1 MNSPKLVATFADI
14 ARAYESKDYPLCLQL
29 ATQFLA
35 QNPNNAQVWF
45 ICAMSL
51 YYLGDITRSID
62 YLKNAQKLAPNDE
75 SIAIN
80 LAEIL
85 RKAGSL
91 KDAALTL
98 APFLPST
105 NPDIYFNL
113 ARILSQADES
123 QSAIAAYQEV
133 LKLSPNDTQAAYNLA
148 NLYAKVEA
156 YPQAIALYKTCQSLE
171 AHFNLAHTYVM
182 IDDLDSALV
191 LYKNLEAYFAPRL
204 KEIGES
210 EEIYH
215 AYNASRADFYFN
227 FANALRYAGKSRE
240 AERLYQKCYMIA
252 PKFEYVI
259 NYAHLLL
266 SVGVFER
273 GFGYYQ
279 ERLKLAKQE
288 MDNTRFFQSSRHIA
302 ILPEPAAIREC
313 IKNARVLIFHEQ
325 GFGDSVMF
333 ARFIDSLECKEKYVF
348 VQAPLRKLFAKRFT
362 IVEEDFNDF
371 DYCISLPSLPYVLG
385 ISLLEDFQHNA
396 VYLSDIFASSHTQAS
411 NSALDELA
419 LLDSATQVAKDS
431 KLESIVGSLASPT
444 PKDTAKA
451 LRIGI
456 FFHSNP
462 NFAYAKYKSIPLEKL
477 LTCFH
482 ACAQKGLQF
491 SLHCIQPE
499 PLESIVEARTLDT
512 LIKES
517 KASLED
523 LRTRATNTQDSI
535 LHTYALHDF
544 DDTARLIKAMD
555 LVVSVDSVVAHLAI
569 ALGVPCATLAYK
581 RYDWRW
587 GEIGKSR
594 FSGFCGGE
602 VFAQNVYG
610 QWEQVLQ
617 ELESYL
623 LRMR

>member
-1 MNSPKLVATFADI
+1 MNQEKRQATLTNLLHTYNDQN
-14 ARAYESKDYPLCLQL
+14 YPLCLQIATALL
-29 ATQFLA
+29 AKD
-35 QNPNNAQVWF
+35 PNNAQVWF

-51 YYLGDITRSID
+51 YYLGDVARAID
-62 YLKNAQKLAPNDE
+62 YLKNAQNLAPNDE

-80 LAEIL
+80 LSELL

-91 KDAALTL
+91 KSAALTL

-113 ARILSQADES
+113 ARILSQADETEH
-123 QSAIAAYQEV
+123 AIAAYQEV

-182 IDDLDSALV
+182 VDDVDSALI

-204 KEIGES
+204 KELGES
-210 EEIYH
+210 EELYQ

-266 SVGVFER
+266 SVGVLER

-279 ERLKLAKQE
+279 ERLKLHKEQTL
-288 MDNTRFFQSSRHIA
+288 DNARFFQSSRHIA
-302 ILPEPAAIREC
+302 VLPEPAAIREC
-313 IKNARVLIFHEQ
+313 IKNARVLLFHEQ

-348 VQAPLRKLFAKRFT
+348 VQAPLRRLFAKRFN
-362 IVEEDFNDF
+362 VVGEEFNDF

-385 ISLLEDFQHNA
+385 ISLLEDFAHNA
-396 VYLSDIFASSHTQAS
+396 LYLRDVFATTPAHSP
-411 NSALDELA
+411 SALDEFA
-419 LLDSATQVAKDS
+419 LLDSATQVVRDS
-431 KLESIVGSLASPT
+431 CLEGIVETFTTPT
-444 PKDTAKA
+444 PDTTKP

-462 NFAYAKYKSIPLEKL
+462 NFAYAAYKSIPLEKL
-477 LTCFH
+477 LASFGS
-482 ACAQKGLQF
+482 CAQKGLTF

-499 PLESIVEARTLDT
+499 PLESIVEKPTLKSLT
-512 LIKES
+512 TES
-517 KASLED
+517 KSSLES
-523 LRTRATNTQDSI
+523 LQTPATNTQDRV
-535 LHTYALHDF
+535 LYTYALHDF
-544 DDTARLIKAMD
+544 YDTARLITAMD

-594 FSGFCGGE
+594 FSGYCGGE

-623 LRMR
+623 LRMG

>member
-1 MNSPKLVATFADI
+1 MDQAKITATLLHAYNSQ
-14 ARAYESKDYPLCLQL
+14 DYPLCLQL

-35 QNPNNAQVWF
+35 QNPNSAQVWF

-80 LAEIL
+80 LAELL

-215 AYNASRADFYFN
+215 TYNASRADFYFN

-288 MDNTRFFQSSRHIA
+288 MDNTRFSAF
-302 ILPEPAAIREC
+302 
-313 IKNARVLIFHEQ
+313 
-325 GFGDSVMF
+325 
-333 ARFIDSLECKEKYVF
+333 
-348 VQAPLRKLFAKRFT
+348 
-362 IVEEDFNDF
+362 
-371 DYCISLPSLPYVLG
+371 SLPAY
-385 ISLLEDFQHNA
+385 
-396 VYLSDIFASSHTQAS
+396 QAY
-411 NSALDELA
+411 E
-419 LLDSATQVAKDS
+419 
-431 KLESIVGSLASPT
+431 
-444 PKDTAKA
+444 
-451 LRIGI
+451 
-456 FFHSNP
+456 
-462 NFAYAKYKSIPLEKL
+462 
-477 LTCFH
+477 
-482 ACAQKGLQF
+482 
-491 SLHCIQPE
+491 
-499 PLESIVEARTLDT
+499 
-512 LIKES
+512 
-517 KASLED
+517 
-523 LRTRATNTQDSI
+523 
-535 LHTYALHDF
+535 
-544 DDTARLIKAMD
+544 
-555 LVVSVDSVVAHLAI
+555 
-569 ALGVPCATLAYK
+569 
-581 RYDWRW
+581 
-587 GEIGKSR
+587 
-594 FSGFCGGE
+594 
-602 VFAQNVYG
+602 
-610 QWEQVLQ
+610 
-617 ELESYL
+617 
-623 LRMR
+623 